1 MKKIIPTL
9 FLILTIMTTQAQ
21 IKLQTAPPYGVAKN
35 PLLEKWDTPYQ
46 TPPFKSIKPEH
57 YLPAFKEAIQ
67 KAKEDIN
74 SIKQNRIATFQNTIV
89 ALDRAGELVTRAS
102 GIFFNLLECDA
113 TPEMQDIATK
123 VQPMLTEYSN
133 NIYLDTAL
141 FQRVKYVYEHEYKKL
156 EGADQMLL
164 KKTYEAFL
172 DNGANLNDKEK
183 KLFNDFSMD
192 LSNLT
197 LLFGQNAL
205 AATNSYQMHIKDKK
219 ELAGLPDNELAI
231 AAQRAKDKGVAGYL
245 FDLSHPSVNA
255 ILTYADNRELRKE
268 MYMHSCNKAFGG
280 DYDNCSVIRK
290 ILTCREKLA
299 LLLGYPNYAEYALHN
314 RMAKDSKQVYNL
326 LDQLRDA
333 ALPVANREMES
344 LSNFAHGNGLKGD
357 LQRWDFAYYSEKQK
371 NELYDLNTE
380 TLKPYFPLESVI
392 KGVFELAST
401 LYDLRFEPALD
412 VDVYHPDVT
421 AYYVY
426 RSDQFMAVL
435 YLDFHPRATK
445 RSGAWMT
452 NFREQ
457 YQNADGEN
465 VRPLVSLVMNFTP
478 ASDGQPSLL
487 SFSEVTT
494 FLHEFGHALN
504 GILSEVPYASI
515 SGTNSPRDFVEL
527 PSQLNENWATEPE
540 FLQTFAYHYK
550 TGEPIPEEYIER
562 LKKMRQYL
570 AGYSCLRQLSFG
582 YLDMM
587 YHTTPAPEIKDI
599 QAKELSVFKPLDVM
613 PTVSQ
618 ACMSTSFSHIFAG
631 GYAAGYYGYKWAEM
645 LEADAFS
652 VFQENG
658 VMDRETANR
667 YVETILSKGGSEDA
681 MEMFVRFRGRKPDVK
696 ALLLRDGLK

>member
-1 MKKIIPTL
+1 MKKIIATL
-9 FLILTIMTTQAQ
+9 FLFLIIMTNQAQ
-21 IKLQTAPPYGVAKN
+21 IKLQTAPPFDAQN
-35 PLLEKWDTPYQ
+35 PLLQKWDTPYQ
-46 TPPFKSIKPEH
+46 TPPFKRIKPEH
-57 YLPAFKEAIQ
+57 YVPAFKAAIFEA
-67 KAKEDIN
+67 KKDIAA
-74 SIKQNRIATFQNTIV
+74 IKRTPEANFKNTIV
-89 ALDRAGELVTRAS
+89 ALDRAGALVTRAS

-113 TPEMQDIATK
+113 TQEMQDIATQ

-133 NIYLDTAL
+133 SIYLDTAL
-141 FQRVKYVYEHEYKKL
+141 FNRVKYVYEHEYRKL
-156 EGADQMLL
+156 KGADQMLL
-164 KKTYEAFL
+164 KKTYDAFL
-172 DNGANLNDKEK
+172 DNGAKLNANDK
-183 KLFNDFSMD
+183 KLFNDFSVE

-197 LLFGQNAL
+197 LVFGQNAL
-205 AATNSYQMHIKDKK
+205 AATNSYQMHIKSKK

-231 AAQRAKDKGVAGYL
+231 AAQRAKEKGLTGYL

-268 MYMHSCNKAFGG
+268 MYMHNCNKAFGG
-280 DYDNCSVIRK
+280 EYDNGPIIKK

-314 RMAKDSKQVYNL
+314 RMAENSKQVYNL

-333 ALPVANREMES
+333 ALPAAKRELES
-344 LSNFAHGNGLKGD
+344 LSEFARNNGLND
-357 LQRWDFAYYSEKQK
+357 ELQRWDFAYYSEKQK
-371 NELYDLNTE
+371 NELYKLSTE
-380 TLKPYFPLESVI
+380 TLKPYFQLDNVI
-392 KGVFELAST
+392 KGVFQLASE

-412 VDVYHPDVT
+412 VDVYHPEVT

-426 RSDQFMAVL
+426 RDDQFMAVL

-457 YQNADGEN
+457 YYDADGTD

-504 GILSEVPYASI
+504 GMLSEVPYASI

-540 FLQTFAYHYK
+540 FLQTFAFHYK
-550 TGEPIPEEYIER
+550 TGEAIPEEYIER

-587 YHTTPAPEIKDI
+587 YHTTPARDMKDI

-613 PTVSQ
+613 PTVPQ

-681 MEMFVRFRGRKPDVK
+681 MEMFIRFRGRKPEVK
-696 ALLLRDGLK
+696 ALLSRDGLK

>member
-1 MKKIIPTL
+1 MKKSIPIL

-21 IKLQTAPPYGVAKN
+21 IKLQTAPPLGDAKN

-46 TPPFKSIKPEH
+46 TPPFKRIKPEH
-57 YLPAFKEAIQ
+57 YVPAFKAAIQ
-67 KAKEDIN
+67 MGKEDIN
-74 SIKQNRIATFQNTIV
+74 SIKQNKVATFQNTIV

-133 NIYLDTAL
+133 SIYLDTAL
-141 FQRVKYVYEHEYKKL
+141 FHRVKYVYEHEYKKL
-156 EGADQMLL
+156 KGADQMLL

-172 DNGANLNDKEK
+172 DNGANLNDKDK
-183 KLFNDFSMD
+183 KLFNSFSME

-205 AATNSYQMHIKDKK
+205 AATNSYQMQIKNKK

-231 AAQRAKDKGVAGYL
+231 AAQRAKDKGVEGYL

-280 DYDNCSVIRK
+280 EYDNCSVIRK
-290 ILTCREKLA
+290 ILTCREKIA
-299 LLLGYPNYAEYALHN
+299 MLLGYPNYAEYALHN

-326 LDQLRDA
+326 LNQLRDA
-333 ALPVANREMES
+333 ALPVANQEMKS
-344 LSNFAHGNGLKGD
+344 LTKFAHANGLNGD

-380 TLKPYFPLESVI
+380 MLKPYFPLESVI
-392 KGVFELAST
+392 KGVFELAGT

-412 VDVYHPDVT
+412 VNVYHPDVT

-426 RSDQFMAVL
+426 RGDQFMAVL

-457 YQNADGEN
+457 YQNADGEDI
-465 VRPLVSLVMNFTP
+465 RPLVSLVMNFTP

-504 GILSEVPYASI
+504 GMLSEVPYASI

-681 MEMFVRFRGRKPDVK
+681 MDMFVRFRGRKPEVK